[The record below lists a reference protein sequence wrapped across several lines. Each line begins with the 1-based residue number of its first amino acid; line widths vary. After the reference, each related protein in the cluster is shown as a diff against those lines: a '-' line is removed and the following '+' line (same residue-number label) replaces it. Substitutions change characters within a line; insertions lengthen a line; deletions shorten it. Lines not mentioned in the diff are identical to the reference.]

1 MKKTLLITM
10 IGLTAA
16 CNVFAQEQA
25 ALSISGPSSWA
36 RGTKVTV
43 AVQDKYFNLGGSYG
57 FSYWLMVNTTV
68 APFLSITGLK
78 YFPPFNAGYNGPFPI
93 YFDQNGVDSADLG
106 ATSNPLHCV
115 PDGSYHVTDM
125 TFAIAGNAPVG
136 TYTLHTTTAPP
147 RASIQTDSNF
157 NDVGIPQASFVFTV
171 VPEPSTLALLG
182 IGAVGSGLLI
192 CRRRK
197 HGEGA
202 TD

>member
-1 MKKTLLITM
+1 MKKTLLIIM

-16 CNVFAQEQA
+16 CSVFAQESA
-25 ALSISGPSSWA
+25 TLSFTGPSSWVP
-36 RGTKVTV
+36 GTSITLSL
-43 AVQDKYFNLGGSYG
+43 QDTYTNLGGSWG
-57 FSYWLMVNTTV
+57 FSYWLQVNSSV

-136 TYTLHTTTAPP
+136 TYTLHTTTALP
-147 RASIQTDSNF
+147 RASIQTDANF
-157 NDVGIPQASFVFTV
+157 NDVSIPEASFVFTV

-192 CRRRK
+192 YRRRK
-197 HGEGA
+197 HRDGA

>member
-1 MKKTLLITM
+1 MKKTLLVTM

-43 AVQDKYFNLGGSYG
+43 AVQDKYFNLGGSDG

-93 YFDQNGVDSADLG
+93 LFDQNGVDMVDLG
-106 ATSNPLHCV
+106 ATSPFHCV
-115 PDGSYHVTDM
+115 SDGSYHVTDM
-125 TFAIAGNAPVG
+125 TFAIAANAPVG
-136 TYTLHTTTAPP
+136 TYTLHITTGIP
-147 RASIQTDSNF
+147 RPSIQSDANF
-157 NDVGIPQASFVFTV
+157 NDVPFPQISFVFDV
-171 VPEPSTLALLG
+171 VP
-182 IGAVGSGLLI
+182 
-192 CRRRK
+192 
-197 HGEGA
+197 
-202 TD
+202 

>member
-57 FSYWLMVNTTV
+57 FSYWLMVGATI
-68 APFLSITGLK
+68 APFLAITGLK

-136 TYTLHTTTAPP
+136 TYTLHITTMIP
-147 RASIQTDSNF
+147 RPSIQSDCQF
-157 NDVGIPQASFVFTV
+157 NDVAISQISFVFNV
-171 VPEPSTLALLG
+171 VQ
-182 IGAVGSGLLI
+182 
-192 CRRRK
+192 
-197 HGEGA
+197 
-202 TD
+202 

>member
-93 YFDQNGVDSADLG
+93 FFDQSGVDTADLG
-106 ATSNPLHCV
+106 ASPNPLRVV
-115 PDGSYHVTDM
+115 PDGSYHVTNI
-125 TFAIAGNAPVG
+125 TFGIANNAPVG
-136 TYTLHTTTAPP
+136 TYTLHITTGNP
-147 RASIQTDSNF
+147 RPSIQTDANF
-157 NDVGIPQASFVFTV
+157 NDVPFPQISFVFNV
-171 VPEPSTLALLG
+171 VP
-182 IGAVGSGLLI
+182 
-192 CRRRK
+192 
-197 HGEGA
+197 
-202 TD
+202 